1 MKKRNGSII
10 FIDARKEL
18 KQEKT
23 VSFLEPHHITKILKA
38 YKNFKS
44 EEGFSYVATIEE
56 VIEKDS
62 SLNIPLYIKAMKNDD
77 ELGLNQS
84 YLKWEEATSVLNN
97 SMKELF
103 KIL

>member
-1 MKKRNGSII
+1 
-10 FIDARKEL
+10 
-18 KQEKT
+18 
-23 VSFLEPHHITKILKA
+23 
-38 YKNFKS
+38 
-44 EEGFSYVATIEE
+44 
-56 VIEKDS
+56 
-62 SLNIPLYIKAMKNDD
+62 MKNDD